1 MTPEQRECAR
11 LRANAMAGVTGS
23 CRDGPRNGRGSRKGS
38 AGRFCRGDA
47 RRRESGRNGGNILP
61 PRRLRPRVASL
72 SGRGGAAQCDHGG
85 DYCGDSR
92 LALLSSSPMQLG
104 DARIGR
110 KAAAIER
117 DTVSRCLV
125 PAFDGLVSLK
135 MARPFETDG
144 TTVRRETALEPARS

>member
-11 LRANAMAGVTGS
+11 LRANAMADVTGS

-72 SGRGGAAQCDHGG
+72 LAEAA
-85 DYCGDSR
+85 R
-92 LALLSSSPMQLG
+92 LNAVMEGIIAEIATL
-104 DARIGR
+104 R
-110 KAAAIER
+110 
-117 DTVSRCLV
+117 
-125 PAFDGLVSLK
+125 F
-135 MARPFETDG
+135 
-144 TTVRRETALEPARS
+144 